1 MPGSTDRGLPS
12 LTKRI
17 LVADDEPLIRQL
29 NSEALTDAGYK
40 VDVAADGA
48 EAWDHLQRNR
58 YNLLI
63 TDHAMPGL
71 TGIELLKKLRSARMS
86 LPVILATGTVPYA
99 EFSRHTWLQPVV
111 TLRKPYGLL
120 EFVDAV
126 RVVLQAVNGGCGHLK
141 LRPCSEIE
149 PTSPGLR
156 L

>member
-1 MPGSTDRGLPS
+1 MPCSTEHDLPS
-12 LTKRI
+12 LTRRI

-29 NSEALTDAGYK
+29 NSEVLTDVGYE
-40 VDVAADGA
+40 VDVTADGA
-48 EAWDHLQRNR
+48 DAWDHLQRNR
-58 YNLLI
+58 YDLLI
-63 TDHAMPGL
+63 TDHDMPRL
-71 TGIELLKKLRSARMS
+71 SGIELLKQLRSARMS
-86 LPVILATGTVPYA
+86 LPVIMATGTVPYA
-99 EFSRHTWLQPVV
+99 EFNRHPWLQPVV

-149 PTSPGLR
+149 TTTTLR